1 MSVAFLSLPPV
12 VFSGKVSEQCRA
24 ACHAVLPRGIEI
36 SSVPRVGNLPTPW
49 YCFIVYSIG
58 VGNLPTP
65 WYHFIV
71 YSIGVGYFTT
81 IVCKVEQKMY
91 LALRVSAAE
100 HTLQVAYV
108 VLVHGYKQVVVLV
121 VVARDLPGG
130 LTGAADAVLCE
141 LAACRGI
148 DWVAYFLGT
157 GGGTVYLELTAEP
170 CVGYKSLHH
179 ELGHR
184 TPAYIAVAYKKYLLH
199 VAKIQN

>member
-36 SSVPRVGNLPTPW
+36 SSVPR
-49 YCFIVYSIG
+49 